1 MWGLVAQG
9 PKMDILRQTHGFTTG
24 EDIASLITDVLL
36 RLQLPLEGLRG
47 QTYDG
52 AANMNGN
59 KKGVQSILI
68 AKQPLAD
75 YIHCGAHCCNLIM
88 KNVCD
93 SSKEVRNSLDYLH
106 QLGNLFSNAK
116 VKSIFTYI
124 QEDLAQCPV
133 INAGRIKPL
142 CPTRWIY
149 RHSQINEALKKYDII
164 LKTLEELTSKN
175 YDGASGLLN
184 TFLNG
189 TTYLGLIMGKKIIEM
204 LETINKL
211 FQGKKNTLSG
221 LCKSI
226 EVMIQG
232 LSDLRSEENFSK
244 VFEECSAAIQ
254 QNDLEELSLPR
265 QKKPPKRYSGP
276 APSHGYNSCEEYY
289 RQQFYHMVDTAI
301 SGLKSRILDQ
311 PGVKKQILLENVLL
325 KFEKSESLN
334 CYPEIDVDALKI
346 ELQLFHKNFKVN
358 CLDDARKAL
367 SSTIKE
373 VRCLFKSVENLV
385 RLLLVCPASSCEA
398 ERSFSA
404 LRKLK
409 MYLRSTMT
417 QKRLNHVAL
426 CYVHKNILDVIDS
439 KKVAQIFISQVQSR
453 KNIFGVI

>member
-373 VRCLFKSVENLV
+373 VRCLFKSVENLGDSV
-385 RLLLVCPASSCEA
+385 GVVISNEDVHLDTLMPTTEPNKGNRNTGSEYISLSILLRVAPDIALHQ
-398 ERSFSA
+398 RSVDPPKLSE
-404 LRKLK
+404 LRGTPL
-409 MYLRSTMT
+409 MQY
-417 QKRLNHVAL
+417 
-426 CYVHKNILDVIDS
+426 
-439 KKVAQIFISQVQSR
+439 
-453 KNIFGVI
+453 